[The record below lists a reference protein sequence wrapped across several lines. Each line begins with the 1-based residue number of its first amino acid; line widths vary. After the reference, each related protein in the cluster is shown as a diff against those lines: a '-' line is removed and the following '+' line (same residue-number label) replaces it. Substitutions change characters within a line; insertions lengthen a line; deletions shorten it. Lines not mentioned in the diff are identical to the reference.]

1 MVRTGH
7 LLNKLLYEQHEK
19 ANCLSESDSEEP
31 SDDLADFEET
41 TISNIDI
48 NLSNDFITTIRCASH
63 TLNLAVCDLLKHIKQ
78 IREKV
83 RTVVKKIRTP
93 TLLNLLRI
101 QNLHKPILDCVTR
114 WGSTYKMFKRILELK
129 AFCCESSK
137 DIKELYIEDS
147 DWLEIE
153 NVCDLLSPVYDM
165 SQILQRSD
173 LTASDFFFAWH
184 SCKIKIEKKCGIH
197 SIVFANALKK
207 RGELMLSNPPILAC
221 VYLDPRYQILLSNTE
236 KKIAKNH
243 LMIIYNK
250 IHKITESSISRDSPN
265 SVSEDEVE
273 IISKQLNN
281 QDVIQSKKQ
290 VTVANF
296 IDMFDG
302 VKRISKDKNIFQF
315 WQNYHNDDLKKIA
328 EVVLSVPSTQVSV
341 ERAFSTLKF
350 VLSDLRASIDETLL
364 EDILLLNLN

>member
-1 MVRTGH
+1 MKEVYVHHTSINLTNIILEVLQSYEISLDQIYTITIDNAANMVRTGH

-173 LTASDFFFAWH
+173 LTASDFFLHGTHA
-184 SCKIKIEKKCGIH
+184 K
-197 SIVFANALKK
+197 LK
-207 RGELMLSNPPILAC
+207 
-221 VYLDPRYQILLSNTE
+221 
-236 KKIAKNH
+236 
-243 LMIIYNK
+243 
-250 IHKITESSISRDSPN
+250 
-265 SVSEDEVE
+265 
-273 IISKQLNN
+273 
-281 QDVIQSKKQ
+281 
-290 VTVANF
+290 
-296 IDMFDG
+296 
-302 VKRISKDKNIFQF
+302 
-315 WQNYHNDDLKKIA
+315 
-328 EVVLSVPSTQVSV
+328 
-341 ERAFSTLKF
+341 
-350 VLSDLRASIDETLL
+350 
-364 EDILLLNLN
+364 